1 MGGMFLEILIEGH
14 RLFDHLLVEL
24 GGIEQMELPVTPH
37 GKAQVGDVEAFL
49 VAGDGNDVAVVD
61 CLAHQGDIAREPLGD
76 ITEMLA

>member
-14 RLFDHLLVEL
+14 RLLDHLLVEL
-24 GGIEQMELPVTPH
+24 GGIEQMELAVTPH
-37 GKAQVGDVEAFL
+37 GKAQMSDVEPFL
-49 VAGDGNDVAVVD
+49 ITGDGDDVAVVD